1 MSKKKILYILFR
13 ADYGGAEQSIP
24 SLIDLYYEIGYETNL
39 IILSPGGDQYIRK
52 ILSKFK
58 VNLLKTL
65 LMCFFHKIK
74 YDFIISS
81 IPYSSIP
88 ATILSILLKPRKL
101 LIWLHNSRYSRFH
114 TLLLE
119 IPKFFYKTT
128 YLADSNEVK
137 KEFSYLKPK
146 YAPIYF
152 HTLNN
157 IKSSFINKNK
167 FITLARPSIQKGID
181 LLAIS
186 AHKFPN
192 INFFIYGCTLI
203 DFKNLYPKIKLS
215 KNIKFL
221 GYKKKDEIFTERC
234 FYIQPSRW
242 EGFCISIV
250 EAILYGCIPIGSAVG
265 EITNH
270 LGNEELFI
278 IKSISA
284 KGIENKIKNLIYD
297 TNFSILENKTISINK
312 RILMKYN
319 KNSIKEIWNSIFEI

>member
-1 MSKKKILYILFR
+1 MFKKKILYILFR

-24 SLIDLYYEIGYETNL
+24 SLIDLYNEIGYETNL
-39 IILSPGGDQYIRK
+39 IILSPGGDENIKK
-52 ILSKFK
+52 ILFKFK
-58 VNLLKTL
+58 VNLWRTL
-65 LMCFFHKIK
+65 IMCFFQKNK

-88 ATILSILLKPRKL
+88 ATILSLLLKPKKL
-101 LIWLHNSRYSRFH
+101 LIWLHNSRYSSFH
-114 TLLLE
+114 TLLLK
-119 IPKFFYKTT
+119 IPKFFYETT
-128 YLADSNEVK
+128 YLADSDKVK
-137 KEFSYLKPK
+137 KEFEYLKPK

-152 HTLNN
+152 HSINN
-157 IKSSFINKNK
+157 MKSSLINKNK
-167 FITLARPSIQKGID
+167 FITLARPSIQKGLD

-192 INFFIYGCTLI
+192 INFFIYGCKLI

-215 KNIKFL
+215 KNIKFI
-221 GYKKKDEIFTERC
+221 GYRKKDEIFTERC

-270 LGNEELFI
+270 LENDNLLI
-278 IKSISA
+278 IDNISA
-284 KGIENKIKNLIYD
+284 KGIENKIRNLIYETD
-297 TNFSILENKTISINK
+297 FSLLEKKAISINK
-312 RILMKYN
+312 GVLIKYN
-319 KNSIKEIWNSIFEI
+319 KNSIKRIWNNIFEI